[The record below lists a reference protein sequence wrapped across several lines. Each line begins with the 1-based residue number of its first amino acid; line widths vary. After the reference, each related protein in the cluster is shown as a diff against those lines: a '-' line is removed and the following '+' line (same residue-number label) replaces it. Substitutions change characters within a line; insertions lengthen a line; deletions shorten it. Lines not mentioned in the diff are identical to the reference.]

1 MFALKRT
8 SLGSVLDC
16 VAPCLE
22 ESLLSLAKL
31 RLEEVWK
38 SFTEHTKRV
47 DVWPKN
53 DSEKRS
59 VIFLRSFHMEWAVA
73 WSLVGEWTIRTIFL
87 PPKGEWPRQGHP
99 KALISPRSFVTLCI
113 SPLAKPVVFIW
124 FTPRGLAPLSLRPF
138 AWSFRVST
146 LCCLMAI
153 VYQSRSLR
161 LKICGKKLS
170 DCSIAGFRVRFQPAV
185 VLGV

>member
-47 DVWPKN
+47 DVWLKN

-59 VIFLRSFHMEWAVA
+59 VIFLRGFHTDGHATNAAIGSNWTRD
-73 WSLVGEWTIRTIFL
+73 LCVGMVESRQNASDAS
-87 PPKGEWPRQGHP
+87 GE
-99 KALISPRSFVTLCI
+99 
-113 SPLAKPVVFIW
+113 
-124 FTPRGLAPLSLRPF
+124 
-138 AWSFRVST
+138 
-146 LCCLMAI
+146 
-153 VYQSRSLR
+153 
-161 LKICGKKLS
+161 
-170 DCSIAGFRVRFQPAV
+170 AGS
-185 VLGV
+185 